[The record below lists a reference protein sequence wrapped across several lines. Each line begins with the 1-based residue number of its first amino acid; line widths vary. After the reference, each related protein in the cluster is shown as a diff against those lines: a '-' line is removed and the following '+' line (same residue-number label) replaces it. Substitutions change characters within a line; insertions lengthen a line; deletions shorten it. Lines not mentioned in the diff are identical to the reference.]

1 MPFEHQSR
9 ILGMALL
16 VGEVSFRT
24 LESVL
29 QDLVARGWDSD
40 PEALLEELRQRG
52 VLGEEALLSLRG
64 QVADLE
70 RLMEED
76 RPDPEGRKTS
86 EMKAPDRRDLRTVPQ
101 VAPAV
106 LGDRQTPSRIPE
118 TDTLLPEAY
127 AHLERQVLSVLTLP
141 RWNQY
146 INLKFIGEG
155 GMGRIFRAYDPLL
168 NRPVALKFLRQ
179 VDSATVHGLI
189 EEARNQALADHPN
202 ICKVYEIKEWRG
214 QVYVAMQFIEGRTLD
229 HVARQLDTL
238 QKVELLEQVAEAVHA
253 AHRHGLIHRDL
264 KPANIMVQQSPEGA
278 LHPFVLDFGLARD
291 TAKGGHTQQGSILG
305 TAHYMAPEQARGD
318 NARIDR
324 RTDVYALGVTLY
336 ELLTGAPPFNDQEGV
351 DCLLCIIKSEVPPP
365 RSIDPGIHPDLQT
378 LVMKC
383 LEKDPEQRYGSARA
397 LAEDL
402 RRFRDG
408 EPILARPPTWAYR
421 FGKFARRN
429 RPLVILAGS
438 ALLVVLVIAGFGLQA
453 RRTAASR
460 AYWAQHFG
468 QESERIEALLR
479 YARLQPVHDL
489 REELE
494 AVRSR
499 IQSIETQMRGSG
511 GQTLGPGHYALGRA
525 FLALGDIEQATAHL
539 DRAWDSGFQV
549 RDVAYA
555 RGRALGQV
563 YAKALEK
570 ARLLQDPVLRE
581 SRIRDLE
588 ETLREPAVELLR
600 RGRGSLLDP
609 HRFQEGLLAF
619 YDRRWNEA
627 LMLADEAVG
636 SAPWFYEAR
645 SLQASVYLDRAR
657 LERDPVQALAALDEA
672 GRALDAAAHTG
683 PSDPGLRSLQA
694 RRWWEE
700 MILRRRAGR
709 DSGKAAE
716 AFKASCAAWKS
727 LLPDSPDPDARLAW
741 GEIELAK
748 LPGASPQALQAA
760 IHRAEG
766 IVQANPNHQEALGAL
781 AAGLQLQAYD
791 ELNHGRDPRPG
802 LDRAIG
808 LLRHA
813 LKADVPAFE
822 LFEPYAAALWA
833 RVEYEKSRGR
843 DPSSTVQEALSSIQN
858 LAIRYPRVADIEGFL
873 GGIQVELA
881 DYQATHGVDPEPVLR
896 NALTRL
902 GRASQKVPSRH
913 EFHFGQGNAHLVHA
927 QYLFLTEQAPAA
939 ALDAAERAYR
949 KALECN
955 ASAPGPVFGLG
966 ETGLLRAQL
975 LAARNQVPLEAL
987 AAAESAM
994 ATLKDSRSNW
1004 RSLLFKAQADL
1015 LHAGWP
1021 ADPKTSRGFLAA
1033 AERAAEQ
1040 AVQRSGKLPAALVV
1054 AAQVQFGGA
1063 RLFPGEG
1070 RARIDRSK
1078 RYLQEALRQDAGFV
1092 PARRLEHSLGLER
1105 KP

>member
-52 VLGEEALLSLRG
+52 ALGDEALLSLRA

-70 RLMEED
+70 RLMAED
-76 RPDPEGRKTS
+76 SPDPEGRKTS
-86 EMKAPDRRDLRTVPQ
+86 EMKAPVRRDLRTVPK
-101 VAPAV
+101 VAPAIA
-106 LGDRQTPSRIPE
+106 GDRRTPSRAPE

-179 VDSATVHGLI
+179 VDNATVHGLI

-229 HVARQLDTL
+229 HVARQLNTS

-253 AHRHGLIHRDL
+253 AHRNGLIHRDL
-264 KPANIMVQQSPEGA
+264 KPANIMVQQSPEGV

-291 TAKGGHTQQGSILG
+291 TAKIGHTQEGSILG
-305 TAHYMAPEQARGD
+305 TAHYMSPEQARGD

-336 ELLTGAPPFNDQEGV
+336 ELLTGAPPFNEHEGV
-351 DCLLCIIKSEVPPP
+351 DCLVCILKSEIPPP
-365 RSIDPGIHPDLQT
+365 RGVDPGIHPDLQT
-378 LVMKC
+378 IVMKC

-408 EPILARPPTWAYR
+408 EPILARPPTWTYR
-421 FGKFARRN
+421 FGKFTRRN
-429 RPLVILAGS
+429 KPLVILAGS
-438 ALLVVLVIAGFGLQA
+438 ALLVVLVFAGFGLQA

-479 YARLQPVHDL
+479 YARLQPIHDL
-489 REELE
+489 REEMA

-499 IQSIETQMRGSG
+499 IQSIETQMRGSS
-511 GQTLGPGHYALGRA
+511 GQALGPGHYALGRA
-525 FLALGDIEQATAHL
+525 FLALGETELASTHL
-539 DRAWDSGFQV
+539 ERAWESGFQV

-588 ETLREPAVELLR
+588 ETLRDPAVELLR
-600 RGRGSLLDP
+600 RGKGSLLDP

-627 LMLADEAVG
+627 LLLADEAVG
-636 SAPWFYEAR
+636 VAPWFYEAR

-657 LERDPVQALAALDEA
+657 LEREPALALAALEKA
-672 GRALDAAAHTG
+672 GRALDLAAHTG
-683 PSDPGLRSLQA
+683 PSDPYLRDLQA
-694 RRWWEE
+694 RRWREE
-700 MILRRRAGR
+700 MILRRRAG
-709 DSGKAAE
+709 AE
-716 AFKASCAAWKS
+716 VRTVSNAFKASCGTWKT

-741 GEIELAK
+741 GEIELAR
-748 LPGASPQALQAA
+748 LPDAAPQHLQAA
-760 IHRAEG
+760 IHRAER
-766 IVQANPNHQEALGAL
+766 IVQTNPDHQEALGAL

-808 LLRHA
+808 LLRRA
-813 LKADVPAFE
+813 MKGEAPAFE

-833 RVEYEKSRGR
+833 RVEYEKTRGR
-843 DPSSTVQEALSSIQN
+843 DPSSTVKEALSSIQH
-858 LAIRYPRVADIEGFL
+858 LTIRYPRVADFDGFL

-881 DYQATHGVDPEPVLR
+881 DYQGTHGIDPEPVLR
-896 NALTRL
+896 NALVHLR
-902 GRASQKVPSRH
+902 RASQKVPSRYD
-913 EFHFGQGNAHLVHA
+913 FHFSQGNAHLVQA
-927 QYLFLTEQAPAA
+927 QFLVLSDRTPKD
-939 ALDAAERAYR
+939 ALEAAEQAYR

-966 ETGLLRAQL
+966 ETGLLRAQV
-975 LAARNQVPLEAL
+975 LAARKQSPLEAL
-987 AAAESAM
+987 AAAESIM
-994 ATLKDSRSNW
+994 ATLKDARGNW
-1004 RSLLFKAQADL
+1004 RYLLFKAQADL

-1021 ADPKTSRGFLAA
+1021 ADPKDSRASLVS
-1033 AERAAEQ
+1033 AERSAQQ

-1054 AAQVQFGGA
+1054 AAQVQLAGA
-1063 RLFPGEG
+1063 GLFPGEG
-1070 RARIDRSK
+1070 RTRLDRTK
-1078 RYLQEALRQDAGFV
+1078 RYLQEALALDAGFV
-1092 PARRLEHSLGLER
+1092 PAQRLETSLGKER
-1105 KP
+1105 QP